1 MWGKIERQAA
11 FSEEAYGSGTPL
23 NMRILYRKKGIR
35 KIAQKEKIFQENF
48 LFADYFLSFISF
60 PFCNSISYP
69 LVNIQSCSATFFRIF
84 SCCLKCQFHKE
95 SGANREHCL

>member
-1 MWGKIERQAA
+1 MAKTAMTLKQQRKQDVYKRQCLHNMRPPSILYKMMWGKIERQAA

-48 LFADYFLSFISF
+48 
-60 PFCNSISYP
+60 
-69 LVNIQSCSATFFRIF
+69 V
-84 SCCLKCQFHKE
+84 
-95 SGANREHCL
+95 